1 MIAARVAAKLRED
14 GEEVEM
20 ERGGF
25 GELSVHA
32 DGRKVADTSRLWYPS
47 PGSVVERAKAA
58 LNKREG

>member
-14 GEEVEM
+14 GTEVGM
-20 ERGGF
+20 EKGGL

-32 DGRKVADTSRLWYPS
+32 DGRKVAEASRIWYS
-47 PGSVVERAKAA
+47 RPGSIVKRAKAA